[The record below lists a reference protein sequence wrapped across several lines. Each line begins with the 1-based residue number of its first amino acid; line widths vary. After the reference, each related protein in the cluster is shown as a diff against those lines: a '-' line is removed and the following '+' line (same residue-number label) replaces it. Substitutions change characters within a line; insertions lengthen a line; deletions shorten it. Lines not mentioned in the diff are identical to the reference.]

1 MWKIWANLLLPK
13 ALKSFPKSNKSLN
26 VVTLPGIHIW
36 FHLKADKFYFIAA
49 TYDAFC

>member
-1 MWKIWANLLLPK
+1 MWKIWANLLL
-13 ALKSFPKSNKSLN
+13 PKSNKSLN